1 MDKKRGYNIKYLLLF
16 TSAAALLCALAAY
29 ISINDTYISIP
40 VKEQLFWR
48 KAMALRRATN

>member
-29 ISINDTYISIP
+29 ISINDTISIP

>member
-16 TSAAALLCALAAY
+16 TSAAALLCALLH
-29 ISINDTYISIP
+29 ISALTIPISIP